1 MDSICS
7 PEMPR
12 RAFMAAIAGGLLAAP
27 LAAEAQQVAG
37 LPRVGHLAI
46 ASSTSTPQPPME
58 NWDAFLA
65 GLGGEGYVERKNFVF
80 EHRDARNRPELFRAA
95 AVELVRANVAVI
107 FARGGHAVRAAKDA
121 TNTIPIVAIDLET
134 DPIVAH
140 FVQSLPRPGGNVT
153 GMFLDLADLSGKH
166 MELLKELSPKL
177 SRLAVIGDPEINV
190 SQFRATEVAGRALLV
205 KVQTLETRHS
215 DDFAGAFRVAVRDNV
230 GALLI
235 LSSPLTLA
243 HRRQVAELAMK
254 HRLPTMFV
262 YRSHVDAGGLM
273 SYGPNLP
280 DMFRRCGVYVARI
293 LAGNKPAEMPVER
306 PTVFELVINLKTA
319 KALGLTIPPS
329 LLQRADQVIE

>member
-1 MDSICS
+1 MD
-7 PEMPR
+7 R
-12 RAFMAAIAGGLLAAP
+12 RSFIGSLAGGLLAAP
-27 LAAEAQQVAG
+27 LAVKAQQVAG

-46 ASSTSTPQPPME
+46 AGSTSTPQPPTE
-58 NWDAFLA
+58 NWNAFLA
-65 GLGGEGYVERKNFVF
+65 GLGDEGYVEGKNFVF

-153 GMFLDLADLSGKH
+153 GMFLDLAELSGKH
-166 MELLKELSPKL
+166 MEFLKELIPRL
-177 SRLAVIGDPEINV
+177 SRLAVVGDPEINV
-190 SQFRATEVAGRALLV
+190 SQFRATEVAGRVLSI
-205 KVQTLETRHS
+205 KVQTIEIRRS
-215 DDFAGAFRVAVRDNV
+215 DDFGGAFQLAVRDNV
-230 GALLI
+230 GALLL
-235 LSSPLTLA
+235 LSSPLVLA
-243 HRRQVAELAMK
+243 HRRQIADLAVK

-262 YRSHVDAGGLM
+262 YRSHVDAGGLL

-280 DMFRRCGVYVARI
+280 DMFHHCGVYVARI
-293 LAGNKPAEMPVER
+293 LSGRKAAEMPVER
-306 PTVFELVINLKTA
+306 PTMFELIINLKTA

>member
-1 MDSICS
+1 MH
-7 PEMPR
+7 R
-12 RAFMAAIAGGLLAAP
+12 RTFLRTVAGSLLAAP
-27 LAAEAQQVAG
+27 LATEAQQVAG

-46 ASSTSTPQPPME
+46 AGPTSTPQPPPE

-65 GLGGEGYVERKNFVF
+65 ALREGGYVEGQSVVF
-80 EHRDARNRPELFRAA
+80 EHRDARNRPELFPAA
-95 AVELVRANVAVI
+95 AAELVRANVTVI
-107 FARGGHAVRAAKDA
+107 FARGGHAVRAAKQA
-121 TNTIPIVAIDLET
+121 TSTIPIVAIDLET
-134 DPIVAH
+134 DPVVAH

-166 MELLKELSPKL
+166 LELLKELAPKL
-177 SRLAVIGDPEINV
+177 SRLAVLGDPEINV
-190 SQFRATEVAGRALLV
+190 SQFRATEVAGRALSI
-205 KVQTLETRHS
+205 KVQTLEIRHA

-230 GALLI
+230 GALLV

-243 HRRQVAELAMK
+243 HRRQVADLAMK

-262 YRSHVDAGGLM
+262 YRSHADAGGLM

-293 LAGNKPAEMPVER
+293 LAGSKSAEMPVER
-306 PTVFELVINLKTA
+306 PTKFELVINLKTA

>member
-1 MDSICS
+1 MH
-7 PEMPR
+7 R
-12 RAFMAAIAGGLLAAP
+12 RAFLGTLAGGLLAVP
-27 LAAEAQQVAG
+27 LAAEAQQTTG

-46 ASSTSTPQPPME
+46 AGPNSTPQPPPE
-58 NWDAFLA
+58 NWNAFLA
-65 GLGGEGYVERKNFVF
+65 ALREGGYEEGKTFTF

-95 AVELVRANVAVI
+95 AAELVRAKVAVI
-107 FARGGHAVRAAKDA
+107 FARGGHAVRAAKQA

-140 FVQSLPRPGGNVT
+140 FVQSLARPGGNVT

-166 MELLKELSPKL
+166 MELLKELRPKL
-177 SRLAVIGDPEINV
+177 TRLAVLGDSEINA
-190 SQFRATEVAGRALLV
+190 SQFRATEAAGRALS
-205 KVQTLETRHS
+205 VQVLTLEIRHA
-215 DDFAGAFRVAVRDNV
+215 DDLAGAFGTAARSKAGAV
-230 GALLI
+230 LL

-243 HRRQVAELAMK
+243 HRRQIADLAVT

-262 YRSHVDAGGLM
+262 YRSHVDTGGLM

-280 DMFRRCGVYVARI
+280 DMFRQCGVYVARI
-293 LAGNKPAEMPVER
+293 LAGSKPAEMPVER

-319 KALGLTIPPS
+319 KGLGLTIPPS